1 MRSYQDTKCPMH
13 CRIVDLR
20 CKEVVSV
27 NDGSRLG
34 YVNDVEIDT
43 CTGRLVAI
51 VVPSRSKM
59 GIFGRKDDYIIP
71 WDAIR
76 RIGDD
81 IILTSFCPPDS
92 VTMPSVWRDGSENCK

>member
-1 MRSYQDTKCPMH
+1 MRFCQENRCGSN

-20 CKEVVSV
+20 CKEVICIS
-27 NDGSRLG
+27 DGRRLG

-51 VVPSRSKM
+51 VVPARGKW
-59 GIFGRKDDYIIP
+59 GIGRRNDHVIP
-71 WDAIR
+71 WESIR

-81 IILTSFCPPDS
+81 IILTSFCPRECH
-92 VTMPSVWRDGSENCK
+92 PSPRECREHEC

>member
-1 MRSYQDTKCPMH
+1 MQDLSHGPC

-20 CKEVVSV
+20 CKEVISIC
-27 NDGSRLG
+27 DGSRLG

-51 VVPSRSKM
+51 VVP
-59 GIFGRKDDYIIP
+59 GRPRLGLLGRREDFVIP

-81 IILTSFCPPDS
+81 IILTSFSP
-92 VTMPSVWRDGSENCK
+92 RDRCERKEHGRESFFKK